1 MKRLAFVTLG
11 LALVAVGCSS
21 DSSNPNNPSN
31 PSTPTFT
38 ATLSPANE
46 VPPIT
51 DAEGSGSGSVT
62 ITFNVTRDSA
72 GNVTSGTATFVTTL
86 QNFPANT
93 PINIA
98 HIHAGVA
105 GQNGSIVFNTTLSPT
120 GDAVVLTNG
129 SGTFTKGGVS
139 PADVATFNAII
150 NNPAGYYFNVH
161 STLHAGG
168 VARGQLSRVQ

>member
-1 MKRLAFVTLG
+1 MKRLSFVLLG
-11 LALVAVGCSS
+11 FALAAASCSS

-31 PSTPTFT
+31 PNTPTFS

-46 VPPIT
+46 NPPISNGENT
-51 DAEGSGSGSVT
+51 GSGSAT
-62 ITFNVTRDSA
+62 ITFNVTKDAA
-72 GNVTSGTATFVTTL
+72 GNVTSSTATFVVTL

-98 HIHAGVA
+98 HIHVGAAGT
-105 GQNGSIVFNTTLSPT
+105 NGGIVVNTTLSAN
-120 GDAVVLTNG
+120 GDAVILANG
-129 SGTFTKGGVS
+129 SGTFTKAGVA
-139 PADVATFNAII
+139 ADATVTNAIL

-161 STLHAGG
+161 TTLNPGG

>member
-1 MKRLAFVTLG
+1 MKRLASVMVG
-11 LALVAVGCSS
+11 LSLVAVGCSS
-21 DSSNPNNPSN
+21 ETNPNNPGN
-31 PSTPTFT
+31 PNTPTFT

-46 VPPIT
+46 NPPIT
-51 DAEGSGSGSVT
+51 DAEGSGSGNST
-62 ITFNVTRDSA
+62 ITFNVTRDAS
-72 GNVTSGTATFVTTL
+72 GNVTSGTATFVVTL

-98 HIHAGVA
+98 HIHVGPT
-105 GQNGSIVFNTTLSPT
+105 GTNGGIVVNTTLSAN

-129 SGTFTKGGVS
+129 SGTFTKGGV
-139 PADVATFNAII
+139 ALDAAVANQII

-168 VARGQLSRVQ
+168 VARGQLVKVQ

>member
-1 MKRLAFVTLG
+1 MKRLSFVIFG
-11 LALVAVGCSS
+11 FALAAAGCSS

-31 PSTPTFT
+31 PNTPTFT

-46 VPPIT
+46 NPPISNGENT
-51 DAEGSGSGSVT
+51 GSGSAT
-62 ITFNVTRDSA
+62 ITFNVTKDAA
-72 GNVTSGTATFVTTL
+72 GNVTSSTATFVVTL

-98 HIHAGVA
+98 HIHVGATGV
-105 GQNGSIVFNTTLSPT
+105 NGSIVVNTTLSAS
-120 GDAVVLTNG
+120 GDAVILTNG
-129 SGTFTKGGVS
+129 SGTFTKAGVA
-139 PADVATFNAII
+139 ADPTVTNAIL

-161 STLHAGG
+161 TTLNPGG